1 MVNLER
7 RVDELE
13 KHAHE
18 SDVVHKEILKRLNDK
33 DVSDAL
39 IRQQLDTLVITTN
52 RIDEKLDK
60 QHERI
65 EEQEKEQL
73 AKPAKR
79 WESVVTTIITAI
91 ASALAGALIAL
102 LRNG

>member
-7 RVDELE
+7 RIEALE
-13 KHAHE
+13 KHAE
-18 SDVVHKEILKRLNDK
+18 ASDEVHKELLEKLHNK

-60 QHERI
+60 QHQQI
-65 EEQEKEQL
+65 EQQEKDQL

-79 WESVVTTIITAI
+79 WESIVSTIITAV
-91 ASALAGALIAL
+91 ASGLAGVLVTL
-102 LRNG
+102 LFK

>member
-7 RVDELE
+7 RIEALE
-13 KHAHE
+13 KHAE
-18 SDVVHKEILKRLNDK
+18 ASDEVHKELLEKLHNK

-60 QHERI
+60 QHEQI
-65 EEQEKEQL
+65 EQQEKEQL
-73 AKPAKR
+73 AKPAKK
-79 WESVVTTIITAI
+79 WDTIVTTIITAV
-91 ASALAGALIAL
+91 ASGLAGVLVTL
-102 LRNG
+102 LFK

>member
-1 MVNLER
+1 MENLKR
-7 RVDELE
+7 RIEALE
-13 KHAHE
+13 KHAHD
-18 SDVVHKEILKRLNDK
+18 SDEVHKELLEKLHNK

-60 QHERI
+60 QHEQI
-65 EEQEKEQL
+65 EQQEKDHL

-79 WESVVTTIITAI
+79 WDAIVTTIITAI
-91 ASALAGALIAL
+91 ASGLAGMLVSLLIK
-102 LRNG
+102 

>member
-7 RVDELE
+7 RIEALE
-13 KHAHE
+13 KHAHD
-18 SDVVHKEILKRLNDK
+18 SDEVHKELLEKLHNK

-60 QHERI
+60 QHEQI
-65 EEQEKEQL
+65 EQQERDQL

-79 WESVVTTIITAI
+79 WDAIVSTIITAI
-91 ASALAGALIAL
+91 ASGLAGMLVSLLIK
-102 LRNG
+102 

>member
-7 RVDELE
+7 RIEVLE
-13 KHAHE
+13 KHAE
-18 SDVVHKEILKRLNDK
+18 ASDEVHKELLEKLHNK

-60 QHERI
+60 QHQQI
-65 EEQEKEQL
+65 EQQEKDQL
-73 AKPAKR
+73 AKPAKK
-79 WESVVTTIITAI
+79 WEVVVTTIITAI
-91 ASALAGALIAL
+91 ASGLAGVLVTL
-102 LRNG
+102 LFK

>member
-7 RVDELE
+7 RIEALE
-13 KHAHE
+13 KHAE
-18 SDVVHKEILKRLNDK
+18 ASDEVHRELLEKLHNK

-60 QHERI
+60 QHEQI
-65 EEQEKEQL
+65 EQQEKDHL

-79 WESVVTTIITAI
+79 WDAIVTTVITAV
-91 ASALAGALIAL
+91 ASALAGALMAVL
-102 LRNG
+102 LH

>member
-7 RVDELE
+7 RIEALE
-13 KHAHE
+13 KHAE
-18 SDVVHKEILKRLNDK
+18 ASDEVHKELLEKLHNK

-60 QHERI
+60 QHEQI
-65 EEQEKEQL
+65 EQQEKDQL
-73 AKPAKR
+73 AKPAKK
-79 WESVVTTIITAI
+79 WESVVSTIITAV
-91 ASALAGALIAL
+91 ASGLAGVLVTL
-102 LRNG
+102 LFK

>member
-1 MVNLER
+1 MINLER
-7 RVDELE
+7 RIEALE
-13 KHAHE
+13 KHAHD
-18 SDVVHKEILKRLNDK
+18 SDEIHRELLEKLHSK

-60 QHERI
+60 QHEQI
-65 EEQEKEQL
+65 EQQEKDQL

-79 WESVVTTIITAI
+79 WETIVTTIITAI
-91 ASALAGALIAL
+91 ASGLAGVLVTL
-102 LRNG
+102 LFK